1 MKDFSM
7 NYNENN
13 TNLIESCKAYMAE
26 QGLPTEGDIV
36 ADGKVHRYS
45 ADGKRSK
52 DEWYVGYQ
60 DISSLGRQYLIVIFG
75 SWSEGSKHEYK
86 SWAQD
91 KNFSEHEINEL
102 KQVLQAK
109 RLQVEEDLKKLHD
122 KTAQIAQDLWN
133 GYSAKPSSEE
143 YLRYVQSKKIEP
155 IGEVRFGLNPQGY
168 PALIVPVKN
177 KSGEMR
183 TLQYISVADDGT
195 CYKTF
200 LSGGEKR
207 GNFHIIGEV
216 INQKGKIYIVEGY
229 ATGVS
234 VYAAMQKPV
243 VIAFD
248 SGNLDPV
255 AKNIKP
261 LYPEAQIIIAGD
273 NDDVGKKKASEAAKK
288 FKCSIAVPK
297 FPDELVSNK
306 NTDFNDL
313 FQICGTEEVVKQL
326 NQFVVNIS
334 SPIGVPSNLFDQDEP
349 CAEFKL
355 SYLPETLREYIT
367 ALSKTTKAHPIMIT
381 SSVLV
386 TVSAFI
392 GTKMVMKKGVYFQDL
407 YPNLWILCI
416 ARSGQYKTTALNN
429 GAKIA
434 NDKQDQVFKAMKAM
448 ECESPSEELK
458 DQILQKSL
466 EGVVLPTKLTA
477 EAFLAHLAEGHQ
489 GAVYAGEFGGWLQ
502 NLDKNHNND
511 FKAILT
517 EFYDVPSSYR
527 SKTKTQGDHIIETP
541 YISICGVS
549 AMPWIR
555 HNLKPSDISSGFFAR
570 FLLFVPPYQEGK
582 SLAFP
587 EPVEEAHLQAEQK
600 FKACLDDILYS
611 IGEKRFMYP
620 SDEARKLI
628 QFYHDYIIDFP
639 KQYGDKAEEIL
650 QPYVKRWSPTLIK
663 LSMIMQLFIDPKT
676 DQVSEVA
683 VMSAMKILTPAM
695 KSTAMLFEKDLG
707 ESEHQRKCRIIFE
720 FICKKTKETGKP
732 IKRQTIM
739 TSKKLDGGSAEY
751 DYVLKSLTE
760 EGKITYKDFIK
771 KNDSEYLIVE
781 EIENN

>member
-1 MKDFSM
+1 M
-7 NYNENN
+7 NYNANS
-13 TNLIESCKAYMAE
+13 TNLIGSCKSYMAE
-26 QGLPTEGDIV
+26 QGLPIDGEIV
-36 ADGKVHRYS
+36 VNAKVHRYS
-45 ADGKRSK
+45 TDEKRNK
-52 DEWYVGYQ
+52 DEWYVGHEGV
-60 DISSLGRQYLIVIFG
+60 SLRGRQYLIVTFG
-75 SWSEGSKHEYK
+75 SWSEASKYEYK
-86 SWAQD
+86 SWTQD
-91 KNFSEHEINEL
+91 NNFDEYEISEL
-102 KQVLQAK
+102 KQVLQLK
-109 RLQVEEDLKKLHD
+109 RLQVEQELKESYE
-122 KTAQIAQDLWN
+122 KTAQVAQDLWSN
-133 GYSAKPSSEE
+133 YSEMPPLEKYS
-143 YLRYVQSKKIEP
+143 RYTRLKKIKP
-155 IGEVRFGLNPQGY
+155 TGGVRFGTNSAGY
-168 PALIVPVKN
+168 PSLVIPLRN
-177 KSGEMR
+177 KAGVIR
-183 TLQYISVADDGT
+183 TLQYISIDSKDKS
-195 CYKTF
+195 YKCF

-207 GNFHIIGEV
+207 GNFHIIGEL
-216 INQKGKIYIVEGY
+216 IDPKGKIYIVEGY

-234 VYAAMQKPV
+234 VHDATQKPV

-248 SGNLDPV
+248 SGNLDCV
-255 AKNIKP
+255 AQNVKS
-261 LYPEAQIIIAGD
+261 LYPEAEIIIAGD
-273 NDDVGKKKASEAAKK
+273 NDAGGVGQKKAAEAAKNIGVS
-288 FKCSIAVPK
+288 FIIPV
-297 FPDELVSNK
+297 FPREFASES

-313 FQICGTEEVVKQL
+313 YQSCGIEEVAQQL
-326 NQFVVNIS
+326 NQTSMNTPA
-334 SPIGVPSNLFDQDEP
+334 PIAVPSGLFDQDEP

-355 SYLPETLREYIT
+355 SYLPETLREYVT
-367 ALSKTTKAHPIMIT
+367 ALSKTTNAHPIMIT

-555 HNLKPSDISSGFFAR
+555 HNLKPSDIASGFFAR

-587 EPVEEAHLQAEQK
+587 EPVEEAHIQAEQK

-720 FICKKTKETGKP
+720 FICKKTKETGNP

-760 EGKITYKDFIK
+760 EGKITYKEFTK
-771 KNDSEYLIVE
+771 KNESEYLIVE